1 MDLRQNIN
9 KVHIELTN
17 SFSEVT
23 ISEKFN
29 KAQNYFEILIKEGA
43 KELKMVLDKKQIE
56 NREFEWGYFSNP
68 LNETSNIVQR
78 NSNID
83 SIVEHIKDIFQK
95 NRFDQEYIS
104 QINNA

>member
-9 KVHIELTN
+9 KVHIDLTN

-29 KAQNYFEILIKEGA
+29 KTQNYFEILIKEGA

-56 NREFEWGYFSNP
+56 NREFEWAYFSNP
-68 LNETSNIVQR
+68 LNESSNLVQR
-78 NSNID
+78 SSSVD

-95 NRFDQEYIS
+95 NRFDEEYIS
-104 QINNA
+104 QINN